1 MLRFVVFILCAAA
14 ATGFSIPKCQTFGI
28 NKQEHRLKTS
38 KGLSVASIATESKFL
53 MSTLMTEGTRTINI
67 LRYESFGR
75 KLAIFLH
82 PVTIIVFLIVAK
94 SKIGK
99 NLIKGVFDF
108 FARFFRS
115 SKPKVGGN
123 VKEATVNDSSNGRET
138 LSLNEE
144 QIIYISDNSEEKKE
158 IEDRL
163 TQMQRKELADTY
175 NIKVIENRLNSIAD
189 SKEKLRLKLDQES
202 NETAYFKNIA
212 LQKKIAY
219 QASISKG
226 RAKESEEIR
235 LLNDAKV
242 SKNVIED
249 QARAMKTISE
259 PIVKET
265 IMENIINASEVVEQQ
280 ETVTLMTVVDSKAA
294 LRLELEVEERAYFKS
309 MALKS
314 KTAYQASLSKGRA
327 KDAEETRV
335 SREAKVDI
343 IEDQAA
349 AMIVLIEEQRN
360 AKLIEEKRIALL
372 KEEQID
378 RMKTESQEA
387 DRARVAAK
395 AEILENEV
403 RGIAAF
409 KKKALQR
416 EIAYQ
421 ASLSKGRAM
430 AAEENRIIE
439 EAKASRI
446 VLEEQAAAMRIVS
459 EEKRIALIKEEQT
472 TKENAKQVDAEGA
485 RLADIAERLQSE
497 LRGIA
502 DFKNK
507 ALQNKIA
514 YQASISRGKAI
525 EAVENRIME
534 EAKAS
539 RIVLE
544 EQATAMRIVSEE
556 KRAKVQKAIKQ
567 QEEERAAKDAVV
579 KVSAAEKSKEIALKK
594 ALKKEALKVQVLSN
608 QELQRKSNTEF
619 YANKESEDKGKAQM
633 SASELLNFEETEK
646 RRLAAVMKSE
656 VEDRETERAAEVI
669 RKKAE
674 SAKLAKEARV
684 LKRKAEE
691 INILKLAEIAKVKTE
706 NKLIARQAA
715 VAKKMEEVAKLAIVQ
730 EQQDVQEEEARIFAL
745 AESAASDW
753 LEKEEELEDR
763 VLLTVKAALKGKDKV
778 RCLMLFSLY
787 LNNYNAI

>member
-1 MLRFVVFILCAAA
+1 MLRFVVFLVCAAYSS
-14 ATGFSIPKCQTFGI
+14 GFSIPKCQTCGI
-28 NKQEHRLKTS
+28 NKQEYRLKTS

-67 LRYESFGR
+67 LRYESIGR

-99 NLIKGVFDF
+99 NVIKGVFDF
-108 FARFFRS
+108 FAHFFRS

-123 VKEATVNDSSNGRET
+123 VKEAKVNDSSNGRET
-138 LSLNEE
+138 LSSNEE
-144 QIIYISDNSEEKKE
+144 QRTQSVSDDSEGKKE
-158 IEDRL
+158 VEDRL

-202 NETAYFKNIA
+202 NETAYFRNIA
-212 LQKKIAY
+212 VQKKIAY

-226 RAKESEEIR
+226 RAKELEEIR
-235 LLNDAKV
+235 LLNSAKV

-265 IMENIINASEVVEQQ
+265 IIDIINASEVVEQQ
-280 ETVTLMTVVDSKAA
+280 ETVTLITVADSKAA
-294 LRLELEVEERAYFKS
+294 LKLKLEVEERAYFKS

-335 SREAKVDI
+335 IREARANVV
-343 IEDQAA
+343 EDQAA
-349 AMIVLIEEQRN
+349 AMIVRIEEQRN
-360 AKLIEEKRIALL
+360 AILIEEKRITLL
-372 KEEQID
+372 KEEQIN
-378 RMKTESQEA
+378 RMKIASQEA
-387 DRARVAAK
+387 DRARVAAI
-395 AEILENEV
+395 AERLENEV

-409 KKKALQR
+409 KKKALQK
-416 EIAYQ
+416 EITYQ
-421 ASLSKGRAM
+421 ASLSRGRAM

-446 VLEEQAAAMRIVS
+446 VLEEQAAAMKKVS
-459 EEKRIALIKEEQT
+459 EEKRLALIKEEQT
-472 TKENAKQVDAEGA
+472 TRENAKQVDADRV
-485 RLADIAERLQSE
+485 RLADMAERLQSE
-497 LRGIA
+497 LKGIA

-507 ALQNKIA
+507 VLQNKIA

-534 EAKAS
+534 ETRAS

-544 EQATAMRIVSEE
+544 EQATAVRIASEE
-556 KRAKVQKAIKQ
+556 KRAKVLKAIKQ
-567 QEEERAAKDAVV
+567 QEEEKAAAEKN
-579 KVSAAEKSKEIALKK
+579 KVSAAEKNKEIAAKK

-608 QELQRKSNTEF
+608 QELQRKSNIEF
-619 YANKESEDKGKAQM
+619 YANKELEDKGKAKM
-633 SASELLNFEETEK
+633 SASESLNFEEAEK
-646 RRLAAVMKSE
+646 IRLAAILKSE

-691 INILKLAEIAKVKTE
+691 VNILKLAEIAKVKTE

-715 VAKKMEEVAKLAIVQ
+715 VAKKMEEVARLAIVQ
-730 EQQDVQEEEARIFAL
+730 EQQDVREEEARIFAL
-745 AESAASDW
+745 AESAASNW
-753 LEKEEELEDR
+753 LQKEEEVKDR
-763 VLLTVKAALKGKDKV
+763 VLLTVKAALKGKD
-778 RCLMLFSLY
+778 
-787 LNNYNAI
+787 